1 MVISKIYEKIMHCL
15 TLSESLHLTNHEE
28 EQIILEIVK
37 NFKKL
42 IKKVLTKH
50 ELNEFK
56 DKIKLIKQ
64 FNNLEKLNAYIN
76 QKNHPIPWQP
86 YLNVWLNI
94 QLKTTPVNEHIIE
107 SIFNDLIK
115 KVYQRTPQQ
124 FPDNHFYVIE
134 HKKSQTWAD
143 THDFFQKLIS
153 KVNKEKIKNIII
165 KTQSF
170 CTNETSNLM
179 NLFELLANHLG
190 NGTLIIELSNSSDFL
205 QAFEI
210 IQQVSG
216 MNNELNYGLSFSIS
230 DRKTI
235 YLIDYLFKTLTKHQL
250 QHFVLRF
257 KKGTHKTNKKEII
270 SYQHQLTLNTYYKW
284 STYTIINYVRKN
296 NCRCIINSNNL
307 HDISW
312 ILARRA
318 QMNMENTI
326 RFETNISKF
335 PNISKILYM
344 INQASIPT
352 ESLFITTDTK
362 EKLNILIEKLIHQ
375 GNIYDGYKKTE
386 YNQKV
391 MFIKSQR
398 RFFNFLRRNYLKKY
412 LKQHEETC
420 QKD

>member
-1 MVISKIYEKIMHCL
+1 M
-15 TLSESLHLTNHEE
+15 
-28 EQIILEIVK
+28 
-37 NFKKL
+37 
-42 IKKVLTKH
+42 
-50 ELNEFK
+50 
-56 DKIKLIKQ
+56 
-64 FNNLEKLNAYIN
+64 
-76 QKNHPIPWQP
+76 
-86 YLNVWLNI
+86 
-94 QLKTTPVNEHIIE
+94 
-107 SIFNDLIK
+107 
-115 KVYQRTPQQ
+115 
-124 FPDNHFYVIE
+124 
-134 HKKSQTWAD
+134 
-143 THDFFQKLIS
+143 
-153 KVNKEKIKNIII
+153 
-165 KTQSF
+165 
-170 CTNETSNLM
+170 
-179 NLFELLANHLG
+179 
-190 NGTLIIELSNSSDFL
+190 
-205 QAFEI
+205 
-210 IQQVSG
+210 
-216 MNNELNYGLSFSIS
+216 
-230 DRKTI
+230 
-235 YLIDYLFKTLTKHQL
+235 
-250 QHFVLRF
+250 
-257 KKGTHKTNKKEII
+257 
-270 SYQHQLTLNTYYKW
+270 
-284 STYTIINYVRKN
+284 
-296 NCRCIINSNNL
+296 